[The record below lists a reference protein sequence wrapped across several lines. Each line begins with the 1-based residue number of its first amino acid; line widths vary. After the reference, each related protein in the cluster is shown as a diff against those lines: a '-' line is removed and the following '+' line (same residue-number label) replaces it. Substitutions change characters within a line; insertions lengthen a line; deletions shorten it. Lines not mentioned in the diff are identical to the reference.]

1 VTTSPQPGARLVRTV
16 VCAYAE
22 ELPTSWL
29 QVFRR
34 FERAVAKAGMRVRVR
49 LLPLDDLPESFEVLV
64 VSPELREQAEA
75 LRTGAR
81 LVSATRELA
90 GAAADDLI
98 RDLRSGRS
106 IYADEAKP
114 NDPKMVTLR
123 GTEEL

>member
-1 VTTSPQPGARLVRTV
+1 MTTSPETGAQLVRTV

-22 ELPTSWL
+22 ELPAAWL

-34 FERAVAKAGMRVRVR
+34 FERALARARLRVRVR

-64 VSPELREQAEA
+64 VSPEVRERAEA

-81 LVSATRELA
+81 VVSATRELA
-90 GAAADDLI
+90 AAAADDFV
-98 RDLRSGRS
+98 RELRSGRS
-106 IYADEAKP
+106 IYANEARP
-114 NDPKMVTLR
+114 NDPKVVTLR

>member
-1 VTTSPQPGARLVRTV
+1 
-16 VCAYAE
+16 
-22 ELPTSWL
+22 
-29 QVFRR
+29 
-34 FERAVAKAGMRVRVR
+34 MRVRVR

>member
-1 VTTSPQPGARLVRTV
+1 M
-16 VCAYAE
+16 CAYSE
-22 ELPTSWL
+22 ELPAAWL

-34 FERAVAKAGMRVRVR
+34 FERALARARLRVRVR

-64 VSPELREQAEA
+64 VSPELRGRAEA

-81 LVSATRELA
+81 IVSATRELA
-90 GAAADDLI
+90 AAAADDLV

-106 IYADEAKP
+106 IYADEARP

>member
-1 VTTSPQPGARLVRTV
+1 MRTV

-22 ELPTSWL
+22 ELPAAWL

-34 FERAVAKAGMRVRVR
+34 FERAFARARLRVRVR
-49 LLPLDDLPESFEVLV
+49 LLPLHDLPESFEVLV
-64 VSPELREQAEA
+64 VSPELRDQAEA
-75 LRTGAR
+75 LGTGAH

-90 GAAADDLI
+90 GVAADDLV

-106 IYADEAKP
+106 IYADEARR
-114 NDPKMVTLR
+114 NDPKVVTLR

>member
-1 VTTSPQPGARLVRTV
+1 MTTSPETGAQLVRTV

-22 ELPTSWL
+22 ELPAAWL

-34 FERAVAKAGMRVRVR
+34 FERALARARLRVRVR

-64 VSPELREQAEA
+64 VSPEVRERAEA

-81 LVSATRELA
+81 VVSVTRELA
-90 GAAADDLI
+90 AAAADDLV
-98 RDLRSGRS
+98 RELRSGRS
-106 IYADEAKP
+106 IYANEARP
-114 NDPKMVTLR
+114 NDPKVVTLR